1 MTNEDYFLVL
11 FQIVC
16 LLMFSCGV
24 VVLTQH
30 SEWFGVNEKAGCLFW
45 RLFWARVQSD
55 RLARGGRAIAQYG
68 GPKHQKFK
76 LPDLR
81 QSNDFDQRHAEI
93 GFASCTS
100 CLQMRR

>member
-30 SEWFGVNEKAGCLFW
+30 SEWFGV
-45 RLFWARVQSD
+45 
-55 RLARGGRAIAQYG
+55 
-68 GPKHQKFK
+68 
-76 LPDLR
+76 
-81 QSNDFDQRHAEI
+81 
-93 GFASCTS
+93 
-100 CLQMRR
+100 